1 MPILYSDSCFLEH
14 ETGNHPESALR
25 LRSIVDRLEKTELQ
39 KQFEQGVVQPA
50 TREQLERVHSSSY
63 ISSVARFARQGGG
76 IIESNTVMCPRSFD
90 VALRAAGVAV
100 SAVDDVIGGP
110 HFRAVC
116 LIRPPGHHA
125 LQNSA
130 MGFCLFNNVA
140 VAAKHAR
147 AVYGLSRILIVD
159 WDVHHGNGTQD
170 MFYDDAETTFF
181 SVHRSP
187 FYPGTGDQN
196 ETGQGPGLGTIFN
209 LPLPF
214 GVSRREYRER
224 FHTVLEQV
232 AIRCQPEL
240 VLISAGFDAHEL
252 DPVGSLGLQSEDF
265 HDLTQLVV
273 AVAEQYCGGRIVSLL
288 EGGYNVDALAESVAC
303 HLESLLSDDPSA
315 SVDSS
320 LREN

>member
-14 ETGNHPESALR
+14 DTGSHPESALR
-25 LRSIVDRLEKTELQ
+25 LRSIVGRLEKTELL
-39 KQFEQGVVQPA
+39 KQFAQGVVQPA
-50 TREQLERVHSSSY
+50 LREQLERVHSSPY
-63 ISSVARFARQGGG
+63 IDSVALLARQGGG
-76 IIESNTVMCPRSFD
+76 RIESDTVVCPRSFD

-100 SAVDDVIGGP
+100 SAVDDVVGGS
-110 HFRAVC
+110 HSRAVC

-125 LQNSA
+125 MQNSA
-130 MGFCLFNNVA
+130 MGFCLFNSVA

-170 MFYDDAETTFF
+170 IFYDDAEITFF

-214 GVSRREYRER
+214 GISRREYRER

-232 AIRCQPEL
+232 AVRCRPEL

-273 AVAEQYCGGRIVSLL
+273 AVANQYCGGRIVSLL

-303 HLESLLSDDPSA
+303 HLESLLADDQFS

-320 LREN
+320 L

>member
-14 ETGNHPESALR
+14 ETGNHPESAER
-25 LRSIVDRLEKTELQ
+25 LRSITSHLEETGLR
-39 KQFEQGVVQPA
+39 KQFEQGVVA
-50 TREQLERVHSSSY
+50 VALREQLERVHNPDY
-63 ISSVARFARQGGG
+63 IDSVAQFSGQGGG
-76 IIESNTVMCPRSFD
+76 RIESDTVVSPRSFD
-90 VALRAAGVAV
+90 VALRAAGAAV
-100 SAVDDVIGGP
+100 SAVDAVIGGS
-110 HFRAVC
+110 HSRAVC

-140 VAAKHAR
+140 VAAMHAR
-147 AVYGLSRILIVD
+147 SVHGLSRILIVD
-159 WDVHHGNGTQD
+159 WDVHHGNGTQNI
-170 MFYDDAETTFF
+170 FYDDAETTFF

-196 ETGQGPGLGTIFN
+196 ETGRGPGLGSIFN
-209 LPLPF
+209 LPLSF

-232 AIRCQPEL
+232 AVRCRPEL

-265 HDLTQLVV
+265 HDLTQLVT
-273 AVAEQYCGGRIVSLL
+273 AVANQYCGGKIVSLL

-303 HLESLLSDDPSA
+303 HLESLLSD
-315 SVDSS
+315 
-320 LREN
+320 